1 MAYGL
6 LHCGVR
12 TARSEVA
19 TLQNDIKSPFTFEF
33 LGLSAKNVVEE
44 SDLESAI
51 LNHLQD
57 FILELGMGLWT
68 TIL

>member
-1 MAYGL
+1 M
-6 LHCGVR
+6 
-12 TARSEVA
+12 
-19 TLQNDIKSPFTFEF
+19 
-33 LGLSAKNVVEE
+33 EE